1 MARNENTKITVIEQ
15 KRTALN
21 MTQVQLAEYAGLSR
35 MTILDLEN
43 RHNVNPQ
50 ATTLMAIA
58 KVLNVPFEDLYADLH
73 NGGGED
79 TES

>member
-15 KRTALN
+15 KRTELH
-21 MTQVQLAEYAGLSR
+21 MSQVQLAEYTGLSR

-43 RHNVNPQ
+43 RHNTNPQ
-50 ATTLMAIA
+50 ATTLMALS
-58 KVLNVPFEDLYADLH
+58 KVLKVPFEVLYEDCC

-79 TES
+79 TAD

>member
-43 RHNVNPQ
+43 RHNTNPQ

-58 KVLNVPFEDLYADLH
+58 QVLHVPFEDLYADLH

-79 TES
+79 TAD

>member
-21 MTQVQLAEYAGLSR
+21 MTLVQLAEYAGLSR

-50 ATTLMAIA
+50 AATLMAIS
-58 KVLNVPFEDLYADLH
+58 KVLNVPFEVLYEDCC

-79 TES
+79 TAG